1 MNYQALGEHTAYT
14 AQAKDAAS
22 SRFSHLHNLGGAL
35 IRASKNP
42 QEPFD
47 PEKLRQQLDQAV
59 ACDREMRAALARA
72 NQAAALCD
80 QPEITLKRFE
90 RD

>member
-14 AQAKDAAS
+14 AQTKDAANN
-22 SRFSHLHNLGGAL
+22 RFACLHNLGGAL

-47 PEKLRQQLDQAV
+47 PEKLRKQFEEAV
-59 ACDREMRAALARA
+59 AYDREMHAALARA

-80 QPEITLKRFE
+80 QPEMTLKRFE